1 MKDEIIYGHLKL
13 VYRQRCSGIFVKPPC
28 GASFSRRWY

>member
-1 MKDEIIYGHLKL
+1 L